1 MANIVIGLHNFL
13 ITKSNLDARPP
24 FYDAF
29 LNGLKEAGNNVLCFE
44 KQNYEASIKE
54 NIPEDYLE
62 KIKKFNPDLFIFF
75 NNQFWDITKHFE
87 APIVIYDVDSPNL
100 YCNIKLIKSNIN
112 RYKFFVNQSS
122 GIETIINVLGAN
134 KTNIMYVPPYT
145 NIRSDNNV
153 IPDLNISFLGSC
165 WVWNDFNEPLDF
177 SQQKT
182 TKEERELAFRVYQK
196 YIDNPYFEL
205 DYFYNKIGVSDIKK
219 LKFNNSR
226 LSTARISGIQRL
238 RYLTEI
244 ADLGLEVRGTNWH
257 SPMLKVFPEVMLS
270 YNIEQVLN
278 YKETES
284 FFNRSKIGFN
294 TKHIQAKSGFSWRV
308 CDILASN
315 ACLVTQRADDLKD
328 LGFKVPMFE
337 SPSEAREI
345 CKKLLKNEN
354 MRKDIVAHS
363 NELIEKNHRLKSSL
377 EEIESFLSMKLHSNN
392 TGTLEIIKNYNTP
405 KKQVAKIIKPA
416 FPEINNLKGFNKYF
430 YKIAKY
436 YYKKIKFD

>member
-1 MANIVIGLHNFL
+1 MANIVVAFHNFL
-13 ITKSNLDARPP
+13 MTKNTLDARPP

-44 KQNYEASIKE
+44 KQNYEATISSP
-54 NIPEDYLE
+54 IPEQYLE

-87 APIVIYDVDSPNL
+87 VPIVIYDVDSPNSYSNVEFL
-100 YCNIKLIKSNIN
+100 KLNKNKIKYLINQKSGAQIINDIIGVPTENIKYIKP
-112 RYKFFVNQSS
+112 F
-122 GIETIINVLGAN
+122 
-134 KTNIMYVPPYT
+134 TNIQK
-145 NIRSDNNV
+145 NNNT
-153 IPDLNISFLGSC
+153 IQDINISFLGAC
-165 WVWNDFNEPLDF
+165 WVWNDFNEPLEF

-182 TKEERELAFRVYQK
+182 TKEEREIAFEVYKK
-196 YIDNPYFEL
+196 YIKNPCYFL
-205 DYFYNKIGVSDIKK
+205 DYFYKKDVSNK
-219 LKFNNSR
+219 LTFNNTKIAS
-226 LSTARISGIQRL
+226 ARISGIQRL
-238 RYLTEI
+238 RFLTEI
-244 ADLGLEVRGTNWH
+244 ADLGLEVRGTSWN

-363 NELIEKNHRLKSSL
+363 NELIEKNHRLKSLL
-377 EEIESFLSMKLHSNN
+377 EEIENFLNMKLHSDGD
-392 TGTLEIIKNYNTP
+392 GTLEIIKNYNTP

-436 YYKKIKFD
+436 YYKKIKFN